1 MGEDDD
7 AEVFYVRWAPED
19 NLLGCGCGDGVV
31 RIYHS
36 DDGRLAYNLEREGNA
51 ARLPTTCL
59 RWRPATNNAKTK
71 NVLLA
76 ANADGTVCHWHVTSR
91 KCLHTI
97 SEGENQ
103 VYALDYMADGS
114 AFATAGKD
122 YVVRVYDEAT
132 KSLVSKLET
141 GWVGAPSPGHSNR
154 VCSSSAPTTPT
165 SSIRAAGTTPSRS
178 GTCAPRRR
186 QARCTAL
193 TCAATRS
200 TSRATSAWTG
210 SWRPNKAL
218 QLWDVRTRTL
228 CKDVP
233 FRHPALEG
241 KGESCHVYA
250 SQFSKP
256 SAAGPGGA
264 PPLIAAGLGLERAAA
279 VHARRELLGHRD
291 DEGRRAAST
300 ASTSQTMAPALPSP
314 AATASC
320 VCSMCHP
327 VGRALRPTHR
337 AAVAAASTSGG
348 AGGAAHAP
356 QRLPDASKPQPS
368 TAASNAVEAD

>member
-1 MGEDDD
+1 ARGQRR
-7 AEVFYVRWAPED
+7 AAANHLPA
-19 NLLGCGCGDGVV
+19 
-31 RIYHS
+31 
-36 DDGRLAYNLEREGNA
+36 LAS
-51 ARLPTTCL
+51 
-59 RWRPATNNAKTK
+59 ATNNAKTK

-154 VCSSSAPTTPT
+154 VFALKFSPDDPNLLYSGGWDNTVQIWDLRTKTPT
-165 SSIRAAGTTPSRS
+165 GSMYGPHLC
-178 GTCAPRRR
+178 GD
-186 QARCTAL
+186 AL
-193 TCAATRS
+193 DVKGYECL
-200 TSRATSAWTG
+200 TG

-264 PPLIAAGLGLERAAA
+264 PPLIAAGGSGSNELRLFTHDESFSAIATMRLPRGVYGLDLSHDGTRI
-279 VHARRELLGHRD
+279 
-291 DEGRRAAST
+291 
-300 ASTSQTMAPALPSP
+300 
-314 AATASC
+314 
-320 VCSMCHP
+320 
-327 VGRALRPTHR
+327 
-337 AAVAAASTSGG
+337 AVAGGDCVVRVLNVPPSGS
-348 AGGAAHAP
+348 AP
-356 QRLPDASKPQPS
+356 SDLPTVPP
-368 TAASNAVEAD
+368 